1 MKILENNKK
10 VTQDTIVAIANSWFS
25 DNPLRRAYKVNSIG
39 EVELDSHEIET
50 MTEYVYQHDLC
61 VNLELSDQDYIIDC
75 IKLFYEVAC
84 RAISKFITLSTPEM
98 FDIDMD
104 RGYDEYTADL
114 LTDILTTQFNLVD
127 EYDTTDEGYYALH
140 NLVANEL
147 HRLYYVDYA
156 KYLVYNKPIVGST
169 DKKTINRFKLDDYD
183 YKVLFEAGYF
193 DFMACQDIRDWNCTY
208 DMIAIMLTDAPL
220 CKDFCCNAAQIIN
233 YLYGLTDCRDVDD
246 AFRHCLDAIKTAL
259 AEIVERHI
267 ELNSNSTLADLFKL
281 LTKKMTI

>member
-10 VTQDTIVAIANSWFS
+10 VTQGTIVTIANRWFS
-25 DNPLRRAYKVNSIG
+25 DNPLKSAYKVNSIG
-39 EVELDSHEIET
+39 EVKLDSREIET

-84 RAISKFITLSTPEM
+84 RAIAKFITLSTPEM

-104 RGYDEYTADL
+104 RGYDDYTTDL
-114 LTDILTTQFNLVD
+114 LADILSTQFNIVE
-127 EYDTTDEGYYALH
+127 EYDTTDDSYYALH
-140 NLVANEL
+140 NLIATEL
-147 HRLYYVDYA
+147 HRLYWLDYA

-169 DKKTINRFKLDDYD
+169 DKKTINRYKLEDYD
-183 YKVLFEAGYF
+183 YEVLYKAGYF
-193 DFMACQDIRDWNCTY
+193 DFMACQDLKNWNCTY

-220 CKDFCCNAAQIIN
+220 HTDFNCNAAQIIN
-233 YLYGLTDCRDVDD
+233 YLYGLTDCADADD
-246 AFRHCLDAIKTAL
+246 AFKFCLYTIKSTL
-259 AEIVERHI
+259 AEIVQRNF

-281 LTKKMTI
+281 LTKKQTI

>member
-1 MKILENNKK
+1 MKTLETNMK
-10 VTQDTIVAIANSWFS
+10 VTKDTIAAIANSWFNK
-25 DNPLRRAYKVNSIG
+25 NPLKSAYKVNSIG
-39 EVELDSHEIET
+39 EVKLDPNKITE

-61 VNLELSDQDYIIDC
+61 VNLELFDQDCIIEC

-114 LTDILTTQFNLVD
+114 LTDIRSTQFNVVE
-127 EYDTTDEGYYALH
+127 EYDTTDEVHYALH

-147 HRLYYVDYA
+147 HRLYWLDYA

-169 DKKTINRFKLDDYD
+169 DKKTICRFKLDDYD
-183 YKVLFEAGYF
+183 YEVLYKAGYF
-193 DFMACQDIRDWNCTY
+193 DFMACQDLKDWNCTY

-220 CKDFCCNAAQIIN
+220 CKDFVCNAAQIIN
-233 YLYGLTDCRDVDD
+233 YQYGLTECRNADD
-246 AFRHCLDAIKTAL
+246 AFDRCLFTIKTAL
-259 AEIVERHI
+259 AEIVKRNI

>member
-10 VTQDTIVAIANSWFS
+10 VTQDTIVAIANKWFS
-25 DNPLRRAYKVNSIG
+25 DNPLKSAYKVNSIG
-39 EVELDSHEIET
+39 EVKLDSHEIET

-84 RAISKFITLSTPEM
+84 RAIAKFITLSTPEM
-98 FDIDMD
+98 FDIEMD
-104 RGYDEYTADL
+104 CGYDEYTANL
-114 LTDILTTQFNLVD
+114 LTDILSTQFNIVE
-127 EYDTTDEGYYALH
+127 EYDTTDDGYYALH
-140 NLVANEL
+140 NLVADEL
-147 HRLYYVDYA
+147 HRLYWLDYA

-183 YKVLFEAGYF
+183 YEVLYKAGYF
-193 DFMACQDIRDWNCTY
+193 DFMACQDLKDWNCTY

-220 CKDFCCNAAQIIN
+220 CEDFVCNAAQIIN
-233 YLYGLTDCRDVDD
+233 YLYGLTDCRDTDD
-246 AFRHCLDAIKTAL
+246 AFKHCLFTIKCTL
-259 AEIVERHI
+259 VQIVQRNI

-281 LTKKMTI
+281 LTRKMTI